1 MGIMIF
7 AATAAAACASLLG
20 QPIDPARPYKQQ
32 GEFELVKDWTFGLRR
47 GDATIDSR
55 AKLDQE
61 FFYRYIYENGK
72 LDGLKTYWSY
82 HRDYPD
88 GDPRSLHVFGD
99 CTLTLKGRIPPGGG
113 LKPRGLESG
122 MLRGKLPVTEG
133 MYIEMRARLPTGI
146 GAWPAFWLNPG
157 VQYPDGKF
165 SELPWPPEIDIFEFF
180 NWQGRP
186 KTRVMTGYVQ
196 WHKNKE
202 RYGPPKDIFTK
213 FKNNEYIPGFDFS
226 EDFHVFSL
234 DWVKDKPIW
243 LLDGEPIKQTYYL
256 WTKPVPAHILVT
268 NQLGMILK
276 GVDVSDMKADESQWN
291 YVVDY
296 IRVWKRKP

>member
-1 MGIMIF
+1 MSMIAMAMA
-7 AATAAAACASLLG
+7 AATACTALLG
-20 QPIDPARPYKQQ
+20 QPIDPARPYKQT
-32 GEFELVKDWTFGLRR
+32 GEFELVKDYTFGRHR
-47 GDATIDSR
+47 QDATIDTR

-72 LDGLKTYWSY
+72 LDKLKTYWSY

-88 GDPRSLHVFGD
+88 GDARSLHVFDD

-122 MLRGKLPVTEG
+122 MLRGKLPVTDG
-133 MYIEMRARLPTGI
+133 MYIEMRAKLPTGV

-157 VQYPDGKF
+157 VQYPDGSF

-186 KTRVMTGYVQ
+186 ETRVMTGYIQ
-196 WHKNKE
+196 THGHPE
-202 RYGPPKDIFTK
+202 RYGNPKDIWTK
-213 FKNNEYIPGFDFS
+213 FKKNEYIPGFDFS
-226 EDFHVFSL
+226 AGFHVFSL
-234 DWVKDKPIW
+234 DWQKDQPIW
-243 LLDGEPIKQTYYL
+243 LLDGEPIKQTHYV
-256 WTKPVPAHILVT
+256 WSVGVPAHILVT

-291 YVVDY
+291 YVIDY
-296 IRVWKRKP
+296 IRVWRRQP